1 MRKNPSSL
9 PRQARRDSVYE
20 YVTSSVLIVDDDPQL
35 RVLLA
40 NSMGDRGFKVHTAS
54 GGTELD
60 HLLRTVHVDLIVL
73 DVMMPGEDGLSICRR
88 ISATGGPAVIMLSAL
103 GEEQDRIVGLE
114 LGAAHYLRKP
124 CSPREIM
131 ATIRA
136 ALRERSVSHHGE
148 RKRALDFAG
157 WRIDLE
163 SHELL
168 DPDGVL
174 VDLTDGEFAVLR
186 AFVERPRRVLSRE
199 VLLEAARGTDTNSY
213 DRAIDVQV
221 SRVRRKLKSNKEE
234 IIRTVRNEG
243 YIFVPAVR
251 AL

>member
-1 MRKNPSSL
+1 M
-9 PRQARRDSVYE
+9 
-20 YVTSSVLIVDDDPQL
+20 TSTVLIVDDDPQI

-40 NSMGDRGFKVHTAS
+40 NSLGGHGYKAHTAS

-60 HLLRTVHVDLIVL
+60 YLLRTTHVDLIVL

-88 ISATGGPAVIMLSAL
+88 ISTSGGPAIILLSAL
-103 GEEQDRIVGLE
+103 GDEHDRIVGLE

-124 CSPREIM
+124 CSPRELL

-136 ALRERSVSHHGE
+136 ALRERMMHKRGE
-148 RKRALDFAG
+148 RKGALGFAG
-157 WRIDLE
+157 WRIDLD
-163 SHELL
+163 SHELFN
-168 DPDGVL
+168 PQGVL

-199 VLLEAARGTDTNSY
+199 MLLEAARGPDTNSF

-243 YIFVPAVR
+243 YIF
-251 AL
+251 ALPVHAA